1 MSEGGFLAR
10 WSRRK
15 VEARREAFANPA
27 ESAADPLAPAPSPPE
42 GPEGH
47 DFGEGSSRGPSARGE
62 GQGEGVAVA
71 DQPGDVDLSTLP
83 DLATLGNDSDF
94 TPFLRPGV
102 PTSLR
107 TAALRK
113 LWTSDPDILNYR
125 TLADYDWDFN
135 APGYGSLLPMDD
147 VKRLVDLAIGEM
159 RRTEPDPEPVPEP
172 DPAAGTAA
180 SPTHT
185 AVASEP
191 SPPAEP
197 ALPPAEVV
205 VVPAAAPDIGPVA
218 AALPSAGE
226 APVAV
231 HRKRRHG
238 GAVPD

>member
-1 MSEGGFLAR
+1 
-10 WSRRK
+10 
-15 VEARREAFANPA
+15 VEARREAFAKPA

-42 GPEGH
+42 GDEER
-47 DFGEGSSRGPSARGE
+47 DFGEGSSRGPSSPGGEGRGE
-62 GQGEGVAVA
+62 GGAAA

-83 DLATLGNDSDF
+83 DPATLGNDSDF

-159 RRTEPDPEPVPEP
+159 RRTEPDPEPVP
-172 DPAAGTAA
+172 AAGTAA

-185 AVASEP
+185 AVASDP

-197 ALPPAEVV
+197 ALPSAEVV
-205 VVPAAAPDIGPVA
+205 VVPAAAPDIGPVT

-231 HRKRRHG
+231 PRKRRHG